1 MDLLHTEV
9 ANLLVRLSVTL
20 FSRWWHEVLSMAP

>member
-9 ANLLVRLSVTL
+9 ANLLVRLAVSL
-20 FSRWWHEVLSMAP
+20 IGRWWHGV